1 MAVNVPGI
9 IAVVIFYLLILALG
23 LWAARKTKGE
33 TNSENVMLANRN
45 ISLFVGIFTMTATW
59 VGGGFINGTAE
70 SVYKDG
76 LVWCQAPLGYA
87 ISLALGG
94 VFFAKRMRSQGY
106 VTMLD
111 PFSRTYGERMGG
123 LLYVPA
129 LLAETFWCGAILAA
143 LGATLAVILDLDQTL
158 SITISSCI
166 AVFYTLFGGL
176 YSVAYTDIMQLSC
189 IFIGLW
195 LSVPFAM
202 TNTHVTSITTNSSAV
217 WIKELDPKYIG
228 YYIDSFLLIMLGGI
242 PWQAYFQR
250 VLSAKSA
257 FNAQILSVMAGFGCI
272 VLSIPSVL
280 IGAIAANTD
289 WNATRYATEDNKP
302 VPIPPELVSNILP
315 LVLQYLTPTWVSF
328 FGLGAVAAAVM
339 SSADSSI
346 LSASSMFARNV
357 YKMIFRPK
365 ASERE
370 ILWAM
375 RISIFGIGALATVIA
390 IVVKSI
396 YVLWFLCSDL
406 LYVISFPQL
415 LSVIYIRKCN
425 TYGSIFGYVVGL
437 LLRLTSGEFTLNI
450 PPVVKYPWY
459 IESEGRQLFPY
470 KTFAML
476 VTFTCIVSVSY
487 MTRYIFQRG
496 IIPMKFDVFKCFS
509 GQFETSVD
517 IMVKNGKSNPSF
529 ASSGDDVRDRH
540 TKQDTSL

>member
-1 MAVNVPGI
+1 MAVNVPGL
-9 IAVVIFYLLILALG
+9 IAVIIFYLLILGLG

-33 TNSENVMLANRN
+33 TSSENVMLANRN
-45 ISLFVGIFTMTATW
+45 ISLLVGVFTMTATW

-87 ISLALGG
+87 ISLMLGG
-94 VFFAKRMRSQGY
+94 IFFANRMRSQGY

-111 PFSRTYGERMGG
+111 PLSRTYGARMGG
-123 LLYVPA
+123 LLYIPA
-129 LLAETFWCGAILAA
+129 LLAEVFWCGAILAA
-143 LGATLAVILDLDQTL
+143 LGATLAVILDLEQTL

-176 YSVAYTDIMQLSC
+176 YSVAYTDIMQLTC

-202 TNTHVTSITTNSSAV
+202 TNTHVTSITNNSSTV
-217 WIKELDPKYIG
+217 WIKDLDPKYIG
-228 YYIDSFLLIMLGGI
+228 YYIDSFLLLIFGGI

-272 VLSIPSVL
+272 ILSIPSIL

-315 LVLQYLTPTWVSF
+315 LVLQYLTPVWVSF

-370 ILWAM
+370 VLWAM

-390 IVVKSI
+390 VVVKSI

-415 LSVIYIRKCN
+415 LSVIYIPKCN
-425 TYGSIFGYVVGL
+425 TYGSICGYIVGL
-437 LLRLTSGEFTLNI
+437 ILRLTSGEYTLNI
-450 PPVVKYPWY
+450 NPVIKYPWY
-459 IESEGRQLFPY
+459 IESEGLQLFPY
-470 KTFAML
+470 KTFSML

-487 MTRYIFQRG
+487 LIRYMFQRG
-496 IIPMKFDVFKCFS
+496 IIPMKFDIFKCFS
-509 GQFETSVD
+509 GKFETSVD
-517 IMVKNGKSNPSF
+517 IVVKEGKNNPSF
-529 ASSGDDVRDRH
+529 ASSVDDVRDRY
-540 TKQDTSL
+540 TKQETAT